1 MDYSADS
8 PLPQAKGACPVCGSR
23 PEGAALFCAACGAFL
38 KTDDGR
44 RPHKRVTK
52 PAAPNGH
59 PAAAIAAPVDGLDQ
73 GFIGLLGEITQLQRD
88 LLRQFRQ
95 GQALQARQFERALQ
109 AQALQLDKT
118 LAHAA
123 NQVQA
128 SEQRLQIWQRWTAG
142 LAAAAVVF
150 LLVVA
155 SQVI

>member
-8 PLPQAKGACPVCGSR
+8 PLAQAKGACPVCGSR
-23 PEGAALFCAACGAFL
+23 SDEAALFCAGCGAFL

-44 RPHKRVTK
+44 PTQKRVTK
-52 PAAPNGH
+52 SAAPNGH
-59 PAAAIAAPVDGLDQ
+59 PTTAIATPVDGLDH
-73 GFIGLLGEITQLQRD
+73 GFVGLLGEITQLQRD

-123 NQVQA
+123 HQVQA
-128 SEQRLQIWQRWTAG
+128 SEQRLQIWQRWTGG
-142 LAAAAVVF
+142 LAAAAVLF